1 MTAYFIFP
9 LIIFLTLAGLLFIAI
24 SYPKRETE
32 SKEIESAFL
41 LQVYFI
47 IAFLISSFAIF
58 WGSSL
63 LIKAG
68 IAYQFG
74 LPFSYQGEIK
84 APEPIRLPDLPSPV
98 PATEDPMDAPYDGP
112 LPQPAP
118 DLPKNEKIPF
128 SSKPLEI
135 VYAEHI
141 REKDMLQ
148 GSMFLLFGLLFF
160 VIHQKV
166 FRYMIG
172 DYVHIFLKKSY
183 HLIGTLVYGGITLVS
198 IPMALYTILERMLF
212 KEMITAE
219 NMYRLQFPG
228 ELLGYAIPG
237 LIIWYLF
244 FTQIRKKTQN

>member
-9 LIIFLTLAGLLFIAI
+9 LIIFLALAGLLFIAI

-32 SKEIESAFL
+32 SKEVETTFL

-68 IAYQFG
+68 IGYGFG
-74 LPFSYQGEIK
+74 IPFSYQGEVRLT
-84 APEPIRLPDLPSPV
+84 EPIIGTPSSIEAP
-98 PATEDPMDAPYDGP
+98 PAMT
-112 LPQPAP
+112 
-118 DLPKNEKIPF
+118 KEKDSFPP
-128 SSKPLEI
+128 KPLKI
-135 VYAEHI
+135 VYEEHI
-141 REKDMLQ
+141 REKDVLQ

-160 VIHQKV
+160 FIHQKV

-198 IPMALYTILERMLF
+198 IPMAFYTILERMLF

-228 ELLGYAIPG
+228 ELLGYAITG